1 MIIERLVK
9 PLRKDNQYG
18 RFFLSTEAPGD
29 ENEEQETPAPKHNTK
44 VIDIKPN
51 KRIRIDFPDEEE
63 ITPETEEIPVE
74 EPTEE
79 TEPVEDNGPVTDGE
93 DFEPTDEEPVQDD
106 VKSQDNDDNIEEPV
120 DGENEPAQEEPTD
133 DGPVIDGEDF
143 EPTDEEPVQDDETP
157 ADGGPVTDGEDFEPT
172 DDEGTANTN
181 QPQETNNEEN
191 TKKGPGLEYDSTR
204 KYLLFKNYGSLIN
217 SIDNYIIKLEKR
229 MADDVRTNRISK
241 NAIDK
246 LREIRELAYDFMTM
260 KFEISS
266 YIQSLLFF
274 QNLIAMVQ
282 LVFNLLS
289 KIEVNNKK

>member
-1 MIIERLVK
+1 MIIEKLVK

-63 ITPETEEIPVE
+63 ITPETEETPVE

-106 VKSQDNDDNIEEPV
+106 VESQDNDDNIEEPV
-120 DGENEPAQEEPTD
+120 EGENEPAQEEPTD
-133 DGPVIDGEDF
+133 
-143 EPTDEEPVQDDETP
+143 
-157 ADGGPVTDGEDFEPT
+157 GGPITDGEDFEPT
-172 DDEGTANTN
+172 DDEGTANTD
-181 QPQETNNEEN
+181 QPQETNNGEN

-217 SIDNYIIKLEKR
+217 AIDNYIIKLEKR

-274 QNLIAMVQ
+274 QNLVAMVQ

-289 KIEVNNKK
+289 KIEVNDKK